1 MANKRAG
8 ITHARETKKI
18 DRRSHKPRF
27 LFLSGSHLLFFTC
40 TLITT
45 LKKGNGGPSSF
56 SRPMLRSAPINK
68 KCVRLKP
75 SGGKPSGARSKDD
88 TRRFRVLLL
97 SLGLWFR
104 IKFNQVVNSQN
115 RNRRL
120 CRKF

>member
-40 TLITT
+40 TPITT
-45 LKKGNGGPSSF
+45 LKKGNGGDRPH
-56 SRPMLRSAPINK
+56 SRDPWLRSAPINK
-68 KCVRLKP
+68 KCVRLKA
-75 SGGKPSGARSKDD
+75 SGGKPI